1 MVEVPQVLRDLAKPL
16 EVWIER
22 IVDRLRRQG
31 YYSRQ
36 GHITAGGLQ
45 EARNRISIA
54 IGRQESIAYRAAVEN
69 AIAMRLNHI
78 ISYILCQGVAATR
91 EALDRLDEK
100 KEDIKTSAKEFV
112 KDPRIKQLRDSGIP
126 RMSVPKFLIAGK
138 EPQGRSIEAWSEM
151 IEQELNKKTAYI
163 YTLKNNKLG
172 TFKSNSNDLT
182 SIRFAMNSG
191 GSILGLAIGYNKGSK
206 MITIR
211 ESSTGKIMQIPS
223 QDIRFIYFNLF
234 LFIKL
239 L

>member
-1 MVEVPQVLRDLAKPL
+1 MEQILDKYPDEVRVVIKNFPLSFHKQARRAAEYCLAAEKVSPGSYKLMYLKVFEDYRTLKNNPDMPL
-16 EVWIER
+16 EV
-22 IVDRLRRQG
+22 
-31 YYSRQ
+31 
-36 GHITAGGLQ
+36 
-45 EARNRISIA
+45 ARKLGIN
-54 IGRQESIAYRAAVEN
+54 VN
-69 AIAMRLNHI
+69 AL
-78 ISYILCQGVAATR
+78 VAA
-91 EALDRLDEK
+91 ANDPSISAQID
-100 KEDIKTSAKEFV
+100 KE
-112 KDPRIKQLRDSGIP
+112 IKQLRDSGIP

-223 QDIRFIYFNLF
+223 QDIRFIYFNYKDDNRRIAKF
-234 LFIKL
+234 VEVSN
-239 L
+239 